1 MPVRSW
7 FEIRTYKR
15 EAEEEEEE
23 GIVLSVIL
31 CEECVFSP
39 PSREGISTVLL
50 FELLMLG
57 LAKASGRR
65 QEPVNQGEREWRLLR
80 LAKSNPCIVGWSEK
94 EREIEREKKEEEEEE
109 RHIISKKREK
119 FGSETTAKRKTGE
132 ARLTTGYAH
141 TCTGSL
147 TSWMFRENLV
157 RWLTLPNHVSS
168 SRVLLF
174 SPEYQILSAAAKH
187 LYCHYINNSVDF
199 WKFFT
204 TLLEDYSFRTLI
216 SSNTSFG
223 ILILTSL
230 LLVYWFWDDLFLEYS
245 VFGILF
251 NHL

>member
-1 MPVRSW
+1 MCACVCSWKCRRIPSQLLVIWMPVRSW

-94 EREIEREKKEEEEEE
+94 EREEEGGGGGTAHYKQKERKVWQRNHSEKEN
-109 RHIISKKREK
+109 RW
-119 FGSETTAKRKTGE
+119 SEVNHR
-132 ARLTTGYAH
+132 
-141 TCTGSL
+141 
-147 TSWMFRENLV
+147 V
-157 RWLTLPNHVSS
+157 RTHMYWLSNVVNVP
-168 SRVLLF
+168 
-174 SPEYQILSAAAKH
+174 
-187 LYCHYINNSVDF
+187 
-199 WKFFT
+199 WK
-204 TLLEDYSFRTLI
+204 SRTLTYATKPRVFFSCAAI
-216 SSNTSFG
+216 LTGISNTFG
-223 ILILTSL
+223 CCKTSL
-230 LLVYWFWDDLFLEYS
+230 LSL
-245 VFGILF
+245 
-251 NHL
+251 HQQ